1 MKLNENLPY
10 ATIYGHHSATY
21 EQGGVLFNGGG
32 EPVKPDAAPAALA
45 SVDYDAEAFLS
56 ELLRGTPMSR
66 KKVAEVAEQ
75 AGIAWFDV
83 ENAAAALNVERRR
96 QGFGETWKLIEG

>member
-1 MKLNENLPY
+1 MQLNKDKPF

-32 EPVKPDAAPAALA
+32 EPVEPGAAPAALA
-45 SVDYDAEAFLS
+45 SVDYDAEAFLA
-56 ELLRGTPMSR
+56 ELLQGTPMSR

-83 ENAAAALNVERRR
+83 ENAAASLNVDRRKK
-96 QGFGETWKLIEG
+96 GFGETWLLNN